1 MAPSFSQQL
10 LMTNLTG
17 HPCVVIPNGSYA
29 SENPGSITLLG
40 NHFDETSILSLARS
54 LQEITPYDKEHPDL
68 FKP

>member
-29 SENPGSITLLG
+29 SENLGSITLLG